1 MPRRTGIR
9 VRDARPVL
17 TAECPT
23 TRPTCCFMPTP
34 QAAHRRDRLGA
45 AGGLFA
51 PHAETPHA
59 LWLDSSHDAH
69 AAARA
74 SYIAT
79 RPYQIVSGPPQHA
92 RRHFEAADAALRPG
106 ADLWRD
112 LPPKIDAQVPG
123 FRGGLAGFSDMIWR
137 ADCIRCRTISTGMP
151 MTTLGSP
158 ASRWGFTQR
167 FWPLTCARAALS
179 SLRPACPKQTPKPD
193 ADRLKAKLPTGK
205 TVSTRWRTVQNR
217 QLYPMRP
224 CAPVAHRKAIL
235 TRRISEIPSRKWLSG
250 FWTVKSSRPILP
262 SVFMAASTP
271 PTPALAITNACA
283 GFPCAVFSICGL

>member
-1 MPRRTGIR
+1 MQLCAQAQTFGGICRRQLTHKY
-9 VRDARPVL
+9 PVS
-17 TAECPT
+17 
-23 TRPTCCFMPTP
+23 
-34 QAAHRRDRLGA
+34 A
-45 AGGLFA
+45 AG
-51 PHAETPHA
+51 
-59 LWLDSSHDAH
+59 
-69 AAARA
+69 
-74 SYIAT
+74 
-79 RPYQIVSGPPQHA
+79 
-92 RRHFEAADAALRPG
+92 
-106 ADLWRD
+106 WRD
-112 LPPKIDAQVPG
+112 
-123 FRGGLAGFSDMIWR
+123 FSGMIWR

-193 ADRLKAKLPTGK
+193 AGRLKAKLPTGK
-205 TVSTRWRTVQNR
+205 TVSTRWRTVQNQ

-235 TRRISEIPSRKWLSG
+235 PRRISEIPSRKWLSG

-283 GFPCAVFSICGL
+283 GFHLRRFRHLRSMTLGRSHRLRRRDFCTAPMALWKAARLRARAPARGYTCARRKNCRRFAGKRQGSGGKHNDC